1 MKKVLRMLCVS
12 IIAAISTVSFAQE
25 NVTHK
30 LVNPDMEKGIFGW
43 EVIFTEDLWK
53 TTIKNQDTQPVYE
66 GITNRAIEVWR
77 WSNGPMTD
85 NRVSQTVKDLPNGTY
100 VFGAYIVACSDDEDL
115 IAEKDLIE
123 GVYLFANE
131 DSIRIGTTRP
141 EKGDTIWDHP
151 AKLNIAT
158 TVTDGTLTVGMSVL
172 STNANFTLI
181 DNATLFYFGEKD
193 CTVALDEM
201 AKIDIAR
208 TIAIAD
214 TCLVHH
220 MNADTLAYLKEQI
233 AVGKQVTS
241 ASQQYEAD
249 ELIYWGIRKAV
260 KSIKDYR
267 RLNAAL
273 THAKEIEAEEWT
285 DYEGTVAA
293 LEDLRTLIATNEA
306 IYNDG
311 SAERPDVDVAVEAL
325 GEAAAKVQLDSCY
338 VMLDAYYE
346 LLDNLEIGDE
356 VGQYNEGAKER
367 CLEYL
372 YQVEE
377 FLAEVDGGYLSAVE
391 AKEICD
397 DLYAQIKRIIDSPIS
412 YSEFPIIIERS
423 TTTTIGDH
431 YLLEGAVAKQNS
443 SNETYATYHSKLYSF
458 KEPLTKVRFTVKAT
472 GSDMTCGNYPYFHL
486 AELELYDETG
496 EKIELTAD
504 NIYSNACHNSL
515 GGNDGKGIPGLVDGD
530 YSTYFHSTYGTAVN
544 EYHYLE
550 VTFPE
555 DREYHAF
562 SFAMIGRQNAI
573 TLYNTRQY
581 PAVVDVRYVSDMA
594 ADLTYVIGEAESINP
609 IQGTTVGCFNTDI
622 SVYNATLAE
631 IKEAAEK
638 GFVSDSDIKNAIF
651 TLTQAMEN
659 LKASFVLPEAG
670 KSYRIIS
677 GEDGFMP
684 YQQVQ
689 KALTI
694 HEDSVY
700 GKWLWWENSDPD
712 SLQQEFTFEPMPE
725 YGEDYYAIKNVKYD
739 LYVGEYFDEEGTLY
753 ESTFVLREEPTPF
766 LFKYLGIG
774 QFGIIREGNGGEM
787 LHLYDHHQGTADYE
801 MQTQLGDPHA
811 IKGVT
816 SSVITF
822 KGSAND
828 ASSYM
833 IQDVQTLPYTAKSIS
848 ETTFK
853 TADIHTHKGYNVITL
868 TADKECAFT
877 DLTLYGRLGQK
888 ISNAEISVNGK
899 VATVRVDT
907 TAMANLS
914 FEFTN
919 SEQVSEVTL
928 DATLVTYSANFAGL
942 QNAYD
947 KAVAVDPV
955 EGTDVGQV
963 TDLTAYYAALDAA
976 EQYMEMGGTEEEVEQ
991 AIAALGAAVDALV
1004 YNEPKADKEY
1014 YIVSAIDFKRNYFTD
1029 MTIYQRASQLAWG
1042 YANVHKPNYRWKFVD
1057 CGMEISDKPAYYVQ
1071 NVESGQ
1077 YISQYVSNAGVLYLV
1092 DTPESTQPYNIY
1104 PLTGGRVCVND
1115 ARSATGA
1122 YSLHPLSHSNGG
1134 NAYGSVISYGSH
1146 DGASAMYVVEADAY
1160 YVQYYTDI
1168 EDVELTEQP
1177 VAPAV
1182 KGIYDLFGRRIDMP
1196 TATGIYI
1203 VDGVKRVIKK

>member
-1 MKKVLRMLCVS
+1 MLCMSV
-12 IIAAISTVSFAQE
+12 IAAMSMVSFAQE

-53 TTIKNQDTQPVYE
+53 TTIKNQETQPMYE

-85 NRVSQTVKDLPNGTY
+85 SRVSQTVKDLPNGTY
-100 VFGAYIVACSDDEDL
+100 VFGAYIVACSDNEEL

-172 STNANFTLI
+172 STNANFTLM

-193 CTVALDEM
+193 LDVALDEM

-233 AVGKQVTS
+233 ALGKKLTK
-241 ASQQYEAD
+241 AEQQYETD
-249 ELIYWGIRKAV
+249 ELLYWGIRKAV

-267 RLNAAL
+267 KLNTAL
-273 THAKEIEAEEWT
+273 THAKEIAAEEWT

-293 LEDLRTLIATNEA
+293 LNDLKALIDANEA
-306 IYNDG
+306 IYENG
-311 SAERPDVDVAVEAL
+311 TAERPDVETAVEAL
-325 GEAAAKVQLDSCY
+325 GESAAKVQLDSCY
-338 VMLDAYYE
+338 VMLDEYYE

-367 CLEYL
+367 CQEYL
-372 YQVEE
+372 YQIEE
-377 FLAEVDGGYLSAVE
+377 YLAEVEGGYLSAVE

-397 DLYAQIKRIIDSPIS
+397 ELYAQVKRIIDSPIS
-412 YSEFPIIIERS
+412 FSEFPIIIERS
-423 TTTTIGDH
+423 TTTKIGDY
-431 YLLEGAVAKQNS
+431 YLLDGAVAKQNG
-443 SNETYATYHSKLYSF
+443 NETYATYNSKLYSF

-496 EKIELTAD
+496 EKIELTAE
-504 NIYSNACHNSL
+504 NITSNACHNSL
-515 GGNDGKGIPGLVDGD
+515 GGNDGAGIPGLVDGD
-530 YSTYFHSTYGTAVN
+530 YSTYFHSTYSTQVS
-544 EYHYLE
+544 EHHYIE

-562 SFAMIGRQNAI
+562 SFAMIGRSTAI

-581 PAVVDVRYVSDMA
+581 PAVIDVRYVSDMA
-594 ADLTYVIGEAESINP
+594 SDLAHVIGEAESINP

-622 SVYNATLAE
+622 SVFNATLAQ
-631 IKEAAEK
+631 IKEQSDK
-638 GFVSDSDIKNAIF
+638 GFVSDNDIKNAIF
-651 TLTQAMEN
+651 TLSQAMET
-659 LKASFVLPEAG
+659 LKESFVMPEEG

-689 KALTI
+689 KAFTI

-700 GKWLWWENSDPD
+700 GKWLWWENSDAD
-712 SLQQEFTFEPMPE
+712 SLQQLFSFEPMPE
-725 YGEDYYAIKNVKYD
+725 AGEDYYAIKNTKYD
-739 LYVGEYFDEEGTLY
+739 LYVGEYFDEDGNRY

-774 QFGIIREGNGGEM
+774 QFGIVREGNGGEM

-801 MQTQLGDPHA
+801 MNTQLGDEHA

-822 KGSAND
+822 KGGAND

-833 IQDVQTLPYTAKSIS
+833 IQEVQALPYTATSIS

-853 TADIHTHKGYNVITL
+853 TADIHTHKGYNVFTL
-868 TADKECAFT
+868 TADKDCAFS

-888 ISNAEISVNGK
+888 IDAEISVDGK
-899 VATVRVDT
+899 VAIVRVDT

-928 DATLVTYSANFAGL
+928 DATLVTYTANFVGL

-963 TDLTAYYAALDAA
+963 TDLTAYNAAIEAAEHYLDMGGSEEEIDAA
-976 EQYMEMGGTEEEVEQ
+976 IV
-991 AIAALGAAVDALV
+991 ALGAAVDALV

-1014 YIVSAIDFKRNYFTD
+1014 YIVSALDFKRNYFTD
-1029 MTIYQRASQLAWG
+1029 MTIYQRSSQLAWG

-1057 CGMEISDKPAYYVQ
+1057 CGEEISDKPAYYVQ
-1071 NVESGQ
+1071 NVASGQ
-1077 YISQYVSNAGVLYLV
+1077 YISQYVSNASQLFLV

-1168 EDVELTEQP
+1168 EDVEFTEDP
-1177 VAPAV
+1177 VAPVV
-1182 KGIYDLFGRRIDMP
+1182 KDIYDLFGRRIDMP

>member
-1 MKKVLRMLCVS
+1 MKKALRMLCMSV
-12 IIAAISTVSFAQE
+12 IAAISSAGFAQE

-30 LVNPDMEKGIFGW
+30 LVNPDMEKGIYGW
-43 EVIFTEDLWK
+43 EVIFTEDIWK
-53 TTIKNQDTQPVYE
+53 TTIKNQETQPMYE

-77 WSNGPMTD
+77 WTSAMTD
-85 NRVSQTVKDLPNGTY
+85 NRVSQTVRDLPNGTY
-100 VFGAYIVACSDDEDL
+100 VFGAYIVACADAEEL
-115 IAEKDLIE
+115 IAERDLIE

-141 EKGDTIWDHP
+141 EKGNDIWDHP

-172 STNANFTLI
+172 SSNANFTLM

-193 CTVALDEM
+193 HAVALDEM
-201 AKIDIAR
+201 AKIDIGR

-214 TCLVHH
+214 TCLTHH
-220 MNADTLAYLKEQI
+220 MSADTLTYLKEQI
-233 AVGKQVTS
+233 ALGEQLTK
-241 ASQQYEAD
+241 AD
-249 ELIYWGIRKAV
+249 ELYDTDELLYWGIRKAV

-267 RLNAAL
+267 KLYTAL
-273 THAKEIEAEEWT
+273 TQAKEITAEEWT
-285 DYEGTVAA
+285 DYEGTVVA
-293 LEDLRTLIATNEA
+293 LDSLKKLITVNEA
-306 IYNDG
+306 AYENG
-311 SAERPDVDVAVEAL
+311 TVARPEIEKAVKAL
-325 GEAAAKVQLDSCY
+325 DEAAALVQLDSCY
-338 VMLDAYYE
+338 VLLSEYIAILDE
-346 LLDNLEIGDE
+346 LEVGDE
-356 VGQYNEGAKER
+356 VGQYTEGAKER
-367 CLEYL
+367 CFQFL

-377 FLAEVDGGYLSAVE
+377 YLYEVEAGYLSAVE

-397 DLYAQIKRIIDSPIS
+397 DLYAQIKRILDSPIS

-423 TTTTIGDH
+423 ETTKIGEF
-431 YLLEGAVAKQNS
+431 YLMDGAVAKLNGS
-443 SNETYATYHSKLYSF
+443 GETYATYNSKLYSF
-458 KEPLTKVRFTVKAT
+458 QEPLTKVRFTVKGT

-486 AELELYDETG
+486 AELELYDENG
-496 EKIELTAD
+496 ELIELTTD
-504 NIYSNACHNSL
+504 NIRSNACHNTL
-515 GGNDGKGIPGLVDGD
+515 GGNDGAGIPGLIDGD
-530 YSTYFHSTYGTAVN
+530 YNTHFHTTYGTAVN
-544 EYHYLE
+544 EYHYIE

-555 DREYHAF
+555 DREYYGF
-562 SFAMIGRQNAI
+562 SFAMIGRQTAI
-573 TLYNTRQY
+573 TLYNTRQF
-581 PAVVDVRYVSDMA
+581 PSVVDIRYVSDMA
-594 ADLTYVIGEAESINP
+594 ADLTYVLGEAEAINP

-622 SVYNATLAE
+622 SEFYATLAE
-631 IKEAAEK
+631 VKEASEK
-638 GFVSDSDIKNAIF
+638 GFVSDSDIKAAIN
-651 TLTQAMEN
+651 TVNQAVDA
-659 LKASFVLPEAG
+659 LKGSFVLPEPG

-700 GKWLWWENSDPD
+700 GKWLWWENSDAD
-712 SLQQEFTFEPMPE
+712 SLQQEFSFEPMPE
-725 YGEDYYAIKNVKYD
+725 YGEDYYAIKNTKYD
-739 LYVGEYFDEEGTLY
+739 LYVGEYFDENGTLY

-801 MQTQLGDPHA
+801 MQTQLGDPNA

-833 IQDVQTLPYTAKSIS
+833 IQEVQRLPYTATSIS

-853 TADIHTHKGYNVITL
+853 TADIHTHKGYNVFTL
-868 TADKECAFT
+868 TADKECAFS

-888 ISNAEISVNGK
+888 INAEISVNGK

-928 DATLVTYSANFAGL
+928 DATLVTFSANISGL
-942 QNAYD
+942 QNAYN

-955 EGTDVGQV
+955 EGNDVGQV
-963 TDLTAYYAALDAA
+963 TDLTAYYEALEAA
-976 EQYMEMGGTEEEVEQ
+976 EQYMDMGGSEAEIEE
-991 AIAALGAAVDALV
+991 AIAALNAAVEALV

-1014 YIVSAIDFKRNYFTD
+1014 FIVSALDFKNNYFTD
-1029 MTIYQRASQLAWG
+1029 MTIYQRGNQLYWG
-1042 YANVHKPNYRWKFVD
+1042 YANVNKPAYRWRFVD
-1057 CGMEISDKPAYYVQ
+1057 CGMEILDKPAYYVQ
-1071 NVESGQ
+1071 NVASGL
-1077 YISQYVSNAGVLYLV
+1077 YISQYVANATELYLV

-1104 PLTGGRVCVND
+1104 FLTGGRVCVND
-1115 ARSATGA
+1115 ARSETGA
-1122 YSLHPLSHSNGG
+1122 YSLHPRNHSNGG
-1134 NAYGSVISYGSH
+1134 GTYGTVISYGSH
-1146 DGASAMYVVEADAY
+1146 DGASAMYVVEADTY
-1160 YVQYYTDI
+1160 YSIYYNGIEDI
-1168 EDVELTEQP
+1168 EFTEESI
-1177 VAPAV
+1177 APAV
-1182 KGIYDLFGRRIDMP
+1182 KGIFDLFGRRIDAP
-1196 TATGIYI
+1196 TTTGIYI
-1203 VDGVKRVIKK
+1203 VDGKKVLVK

>member
-1 MKKVLRMLCVS
+1 MKKALRMLCMS
-12 IIAAISTVSFAQE
+12 IVAAMSIGGFAQE

-53 TTIKNQDTQPVYE
+53 TTIKNQDSQPVYE

-85 NRVSQTVKDLPNGTY
+85 NRVSQTVRNLPNGTY
-100 VFGAYIVACSDDEDL
+100 VFGAYIVACSDDEAL

-123 GVYLFANE
+123 GVHLIANE

-158 TVTDGTLTVGMSVL
+158 TVTDGTLTVGMSVFN
-172 STNANFTLI
+172 TNANFTLM

-193 CTVALDEM
+193 HAVALDEM

-208 TIAIAD
+208 TVAIAD
-214 TCLVHH
+214 TCLAHH
-220 MNADTLAYLKEQI
+220 MNADSLAYLKEQI
-233 AVGKQVTS
+233 ALGRKLTK
-241 ASQQYEAD
+241 AEELYETD
-249 ELIYWGIRKAV
+249 ELIYWAIRKAV

-267 RLNAAL
+267 KLNKAL
-273 THAKEIEAEEWT
+273 THAKEIAAEEWT

-293 LEDLRTLIATNEA
+293 LNELKELIATNEV
-306 IYNDG
+306 IYENG
-311 SAERPDVDVAVEAL
+311 TAERPDVEAAVEAL
-325 GEAAAKVQLDSCY
+325 GESAAKVELDSCY
-338 VMLDAYYE
+338 VKLDEYHE

-356 VGQYNEGAKER
+356 VGQYNDGAKER

-372 YQVEE
+372 FQIEE
-377 FLAEVDGGYLSAVE
+377 FLAEVEGGYLSAVE

-397 DLYAQIKRIIDSPIS
+397 ELYAQVKRIIDSPIS

-423 TTTTIGDH
+423 TTTKIGDY
-431 YLLEGAVAKQNS
+431 YLMDGAVAKQNGS
-443 SNETYATYHSKLYSF
+443 ETYATYHSKQYSF

-504 NIYSNACHNSL
+504 NITSNACHNSL
-515 GGNDGKGIPGLVDGD
+515 GGNDGAGIPGLVDGD
-530 YSTYFHSTYGTAVN
+530 YNSYFHSTYSTQVS
-544 EYHYLE
+544 EHHYIE

-562 SFAMIGRQNAI
+562 SFAMIGRSTAI

-581 PAVVDVRYVSDMA
+581 PAVVDIRYVSDMA
-594 ADLTYVIGEAESINP
+594 SDLAHVIGEAESINP

-622 SVYNATLAE
+622 SVFNTTLTE
-631 IKEAAEK
+631 IKEQADK
-638 GFVSDSDIKNAIF
+638 GFVSDSDIKNAIY
-651 TLTQAMEN
+651 TLSQAMED
-659 LKASFVLPEAG
+659 LKASFVLPEDG

-677 GEDGFMP
+677 GEDGFLP

-700 GKWLWWENSDPD
+700 GKWLWWENSDAD
-712 SLQQEFTFEPMPE
+712 SLQQLFSFEPMPE
-725 YGEDYYAIKNVKYD
+725 VGENYYAIKNTKYD
-739 LYVGEYFDEEGTLY
+739 LYVGEYFDEEGNRY
-753 ESTFVLREEPTPF
+753 ESTFVLNEEPTPF

-774 QFGIIREGNGGEM
+774 QFGIVREGNGGEM

-801 MQTQLGDPHA
+801 MNTQLGHKDA

-822 KGSAND
+822 KGGAND

-833 IQDVQTLPYTAKSIS
+833 IQEVQTLPYNAKSIS
-848 ETTFK
+848 ETSFK
-853 TADIHTHKGYNVITL
+853 TADIHMHKGCNVFTL
-868 TADKECAFT
+868 TADKECAFS
-877 DLTLYGRLGQK
+877 DLIIYGRLGEK
-888 ISNAEISVNGK
+888 VDAEVSVKGN
-899 VATVRVDT
+899 VATVKIDT
-907 TAMANLS
+907 IAVANLS
-914 FEFTN
+914 FEFAN
-919 SEQVSEVTL
+919 NEQVSEVKF
-928 DATLVTYSANFAGL
+928 DGTLVTFSANFAGL

-947 KAVAVDPV
+947 KAVAVNPV
-955 EGTDVGQV
+955 EGNDVGQV
-963 TDLTAYYAALDAA
+963 SDLTAYNAAIEAA
-976 EQYMEMGGTEEEVEQ
+976 EQYLDMGGSEAEIDS
-991 AIAALGAAVDALV
+991 AIVALGAAVEALV

-1014 YIVSAIDFKRNYFTD
+1014 YIISALDFKKNYFTD
-1029 MTIYQRASQLAWG
+1029 MAIYPRGYELYWG
-1042 YANVHKPNYRWKFVD
+1042 YANVNNPLYRWKFVN
-1057 CGMEISDKPAYYVQ
+1057 CGDEISGKPAYYVE
-1071 NVESGQ
+1071 NVATGQ
-1077 YISQYVSNAGVLYLV
+1077 YISQYVTNAGRITMV

-1104 PLTGGRVCVND
+1104 PLTGGKVCVND
-1115 ARSATGA
+1115 ARSESGA
-1122 YSLHPLSHSNGG
+1122 YSLHPLSHNNGG
-1134 NAYGSVISYGSH
+1134 NAYGAVISYGSH
-1146 DGASAMYVVEADAY
+1146 DGASAMYVVEAEAY
-1160 YVQYYTDI
+1160 YEQYFTGIEDI
-1168 EDVELTEQP
+1168 ECIEEP

-1182 KGIYDLFGRRIDMP
+1182 KGIYDLFGRRINMP

-1203 VDGVKRVIKK
+1203 VDGVKTVIKK